1 MKNTK
6 FLQTILSLL
15 VSAAPV
21 YASGSNFDS
30 PLYSTFEHSF
40 ADGKVTI
47 KVGEGDYSA
56 FDMYKSPLST
66 NYAVDNGVIMGGSP
80 NKEVDSA
87 PSQNAGVKTV
97 SLTIDGATV
106 KDVLGVGFRSSSV
119 SELVEIEM
127 NSGTVTG
134 SIIGSVNYPSSG
146 NATPSGTAPFA
157 AKTGDIKITV
167 NGGTVNEIRG
177 GNNGSSSLIKDALYG
192 SSDEDYAALMAAK
205 PWSVGGN
212 ITINVHGGTVGEI
225 QAVGGSSHSVDGDV
239 NILVD
244 GGEVTGDIVAG
255 PQNIYAEVGGSVN
268 LKVTGDA
275 KVGGD
280 ILGAHID
287 DGRSTA
293 KPTDN
298 GVKYPGAAAPTVAND
313 VYMEISGNAVVE
325 GNVYAAGNEGKVE
338 GNTVVSLQDN
348 AVVKKVVSGGGINGA
363 TVGKTS
369 TLLVGTADKAYTG
382 SVGDYVGFDEIIV
395 MEGSS
400 LTVTEGNIFGTGKQT
415 ITLSAENLRQAAISG
430 AHADVEEQL
439 SMTLLSND
447 KLATGKYIL
456 VQSDSAPTGWSAD
469 SVTVDGIAG
478 YDDLMWEGNVLYL
491 IYAAANPQIGNA
503 ANWGV
508 FKSSQAFVS
517 TLRGKHANA
526 VTLDIP
532 SSGKR
537 ALNTNSYGKTIAW
550 GAVYGHGSRIS
561 SVGADYSLYGAAIGA
576 ERRIST
582 RSSLGVAMGYD
593 WGRVSPFTESA
604 VKQETLH
611 LALYGQAGSWNL
623 GKGSLSVDWS
633 LAYGDTTS
641 EHDQIAEDWEQESLQ
656 ADVRAT
662 YSRTINNRTT
672 GSAFVGMQYYAHES
686 DTVDGMNISSMQNLR
701 MMLGGGLSYLLTPR
715 TTVWG
720 ELALYHDV
728 MRHNSKVSIE
738 GKEYKGTNPG
748 RTGAMLSVGA
758 YYEINNRWSA
768 QGGYTFDAAEDSI
781 EHNVNAGVIY
791 KF

>member
-6 FLQTILSLL
+6 FLQTLLSLL
-15 VSAAPV
+15 VLAAPV
-21 YASGSNFDS
+21 YASGSNYTT
-30 PLYSTFEHSF
+30 YSTFNHSF
-40 ADGKVTI
+40 ADRKVTI
-47 KVGEGDYSA
+47 VVGEGDYSA
-56 FDMYKSPLST
+56 FDMYNSPASG
-66 NYAVDNGVIMGGSP
+66 NYSADNGVIMGGSP
-80 NKEVDSA
+80 NGEVGSS
-87 PSQNAGVKTV
+87 PTQNAGVETV
-97 SLTIDGATV
+97 SLTIDGATGI
-106 KDVLGVGFRSSSV
+106 KKVLGVGFRSSSV
-119 SELVEIEM
+119 SDLVEIVM

-134 SIIGSVNYPSSG
+134 SIIGGVDYPSGG
-146 NATPSGTAPFA
+146 NAVASGTHPFA

-167 NGGTVNEIRG
+167 NGGTVGEIRG
-177 GNNGSSSLIKDALYG
+177 GNNASSSLVKDALYG
-192 SSDEDYAALMAAK
+192 LSDEDYAALMAAK

-212 ITINVHGGTVGEI
+212 ITIEVHGGTVGEI
-225 QAVGGSSHSVDGDV
+225 QAAGGSSHSVDGDV

-287 DGRSTA
+287 DGRSTDKA
-293 KPTDN
+293 DSN
-298 GVKYPGAAAPTVAND
+298 GVLYPDAPAPTVVND

-325 GNVYAAGNEGKVE
+325 GNVYAAGNEGNVE

-348 AVVKKVVSGGGINGA
+348 AEVKGTVSGGGINGA

-382 SVGDYVGFDEIIV
+382 SVGDVVGFNQIIV
-395 MEGSS
+395 TEGSS
-400 LTVTEGNIFGTGKQT
+400 LTVTEGNVFGTGKQI
-415 ITLSAENLRQAAISG
+415 ITLSAENLRKAAVSG
-430 AHADVEEQL
+430 AHADVEGQL
-439 SMTLLSND
+439 SMTLLSNG
-447 KLATGKYIL
+447 KLATGKYML
-456 VQSDSAPTGWSAD
+456 VQSDSTPTGWSAD

-478 YDDLMWEGNVLYL
+478 YNDLMWQGNVLYL
-491 IYAAANPQIGNA
+491 IYAAVNPQIGNA

-526 VTLDIP
+526 VTLDAP
-532 SSGKR
+532 ASGKA
-537 ALNTNSYGKTIAW
+537 ALPAVASYGKTIAW

-576 ERRIST
+576 ERRMSA
-582 RSSLGVAMGYD
+582 RSSLGVALGYD

-611 LALYGQAGSWNL
+611 LALYGSAGSWNL
-623 GKGSLSVDWS
+623 GKGSVSVDWS

-641 EHDQIAEDWEQESLQ
+641 EHDEIAEDWEQESLQ

-662 YSRTINNRTT
+662 YSRSINNRTV

-686 DTVDGMNISSMQNLR
+686 DTVDGMDISSMQNLR

-720 ELALYHDV
+720 ELALYRDL
-728 MRHNSKVSIE
+728 MRHNSKVSIG
-738 GKEYKGTNPG
+738 GKAFKGTNPG

-758 YYEINNRWSA
+758 DYEINNRWSA
-768 QGGYTFDAAEDSI
+768 QGGYTFDAAEDSN